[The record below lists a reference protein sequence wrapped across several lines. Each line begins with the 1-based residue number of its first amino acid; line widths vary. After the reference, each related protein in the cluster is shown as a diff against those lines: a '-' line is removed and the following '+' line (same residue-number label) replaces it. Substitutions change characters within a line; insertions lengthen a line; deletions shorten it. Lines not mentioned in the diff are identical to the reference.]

1 MSKSL
6 LVAAVVL
13 ALAAQARAAVQT
25 KMVTYKSGDTQLK
38 GFLAWDDAAEGK
50 RPGVLVVHEFWGLN
64 DYARKRAEQLA
75 KLGYVAFACD
85 MYGDGKSTEHPAE
98 ARKMMQTVRENQDE
112 WRARALAGLDVL
124 KKDKHVDPD
133 KLAAIGYCFG
143 GSTSQLLAYTGT
155 PGLKAIVSFHGA
167 MVVPTPEQAKA
178 VKAKM
183 LICHG
188 ADDKFIPEKAIKD
201 FRAALDDAKVNYEF
215 ISYPGA
221 VHSFTVPG
229 AGNDP
234 SKGMAYNKEA
244 DQQSWASM
252 QKLFKQVF
260 GS

>member
-13 ALAAQARAAVQT
+13 ALAAQAQAAVQT
-25 KMVTYKSGDTQLK
+25 KTVTYKSGDTQLK

-64 DYARKRAEQLA
+64 DYAKKRAEQLA

-85 MYGDGKSTEHPAE
+85 MYGDGKSTEHPQE
-98 ARKMMQTVRENQDE
+98 AAKMAKMVRENQDE
-112 WRARALAGLDVL
+112 WRARALAGLEVL
-124 KKDKHVDPD
+124 KKNEHVDPD

-143 GSTSQLLAYTGT
+143 GSTVQQLAYTGT
-155 PGLKAIVSFHGA
+155 PGLKAVVSFHGA
-167 MVVPTPEQAKA
+167 LVVATPEQSKA
-178 VKAKM
+178 VKTKM

-188 ADDKFIPEKAIKD
+188 ADDKFIPEKTVKE
-201 FRAALDDAKVNYEF
+201 FRAALDDAKVPYEF
-215 ISYPGA
+215 IAYPGA

-229 AGNDP
+229 AGNDN
-234 SKGMAYNKEA
+234 SKGTAYNKEA

-252 QKLFKQVF
+252 QKLFKQVL
-260 GS
+260 GN